1 MKSLDTKAIRDFAYA
16 HAIKTTESSSDVG
29 AYIKTDEIDKY
40 TAVIYFESHLKGYK
54 NWIWAVSVST
64 IGRGYTLSEVNL
76 LATPDA
82 LQPPKWVSW
91 VKRLEAKDLGPS
103 DIVPY
108 IKDDENLQTTAVTLT
123 DEEKETLQET
133 VGENIAIER
142 ERVLS
147 PVGIEKTAARWY
159 NSSRGPMVTS
169 AKISAKT
176 CSSCGY
182 FIPLQSRLSLMFG
195 VCANQVS
202 ADDGRIV
209 SHDHGCGAH
218 SETGIKNSSATWDR
232 DRSIRY

>member
-16 HAIKTTESSSDVG
+16 HAIKQANLSSDVG
-29 AYIKTDEIDKY
+29 QYVKTDEIDKY
-40 TAVIYFESHLKGYK
+40 TAVIYFESHVKGYK

-64 IGRGYTLSEVNL
+64 LGRGYTLSEVNL

-103 DIVPY
+103 DTVPY
-108 IKDDENLQTTAVTLT
+108 IKDDENLETNKPAVPVV
-123 DEEKETLQET
+123 DAENAPDAIDA
-133 VGENIAIER
+133 NIAIEK

-147 PVGIEKTAARWY
+147 PDGIENVASRWY
-159 NSSRGPMVTS
+159 NSNRGPMTTS
-169 AKISAKT
+169 AKISEKT

-182 FIPLQSRLSLMFG
+182 FVPLQGRLSQLFG
-195 VCANQVS
+195 VCANAVS
-202 ADDGRIV
+202 ADDGRAV
-209 SHDHGCGAH
+209 SFDHGCGAH
-218 SETGIKNSSATWDR
+218 SETGIKNSSTVWDR